1 MFYSLLYKNR
11 NDAEE
16 KEERGEK
23 RGVNAAVAER
33 WRRRASLARSMEV
46 PAKKVQGR
54 GPLWPATPVGDK
66 DTQGVSPTTYSHCF
80 V

>member
-1 MFYSLLYKNR
+1 LYKNR

-54 GPLWPATPVGDK
+54 GPL
-66 DTQGVSPTTYSHCF
+66 
-80 V
+80 